1 MSNFCVRNQYNIGRV
16 GSSCLRMADGEREVE
31 NVCRSHAIVRS
42 LIHFPRSLI
51 TQGFM
56 VCVALL
62 LASMVLVCVA
72 PGDSL
77 SPVPS
82 LQLLCSPMPHSG
94 GSNTTIQTV
103 QVMDRS
109 GNLHRAC
116 TTLYFMSGPE
126 APYYFAINFIPY
138 RTMSHR
144 QRYLSFWHLSASVAQ
159 IKHDSLIPKSVLKRL
174 GLHKL
179 LSPPQSRHLAFMFK
193 QCMPPP
199 APGAEVDGAFEIC
212 IFLMCL
218 VFDVVYPFTTV
229 SRQIT
234 SSSERDRCPK
244 CSTWRK

>member
-1 MSNFCVRNQYNIGRV
+1 MSNFPVRNQYNIGRV

-31 NVCRSHAIVRS
+31 NVCKSHAIVRS

-56 VCVALL
+56 VYVALL

-82 LQLLCSPMPHSG
+82 LQLLWSPVPHSG

-109 GNLHRAC
+109 GSLHRAC

-179 LSPPQSRHLAFMFK
+179 LSPHQSRHLAFMLDLK
-193 QCMPPP
+193 
-199 APGAEVDGAFEIC
+199 
-212 IFLMCL
+212 CL
-218 VFDVVYPFTTV
+218 SSACLPQPRGWSWRYIWNLYFFDVSCFWHGLPFYHSV
-229 SRQIT
+229 QANY
-234 SSSERDRCPK
+234 K
-244 CSTWRK
+244 QLRKG